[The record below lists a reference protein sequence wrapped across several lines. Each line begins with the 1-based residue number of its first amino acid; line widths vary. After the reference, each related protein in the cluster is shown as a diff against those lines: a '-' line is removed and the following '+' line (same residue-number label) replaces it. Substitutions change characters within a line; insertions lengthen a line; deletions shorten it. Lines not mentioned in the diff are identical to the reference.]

1 MFSGGKAMPRI
12 YLSPSTQQANT
23 YVTGGSEEYWMNL
36 LADKIEPFLVS
47 SGIKFTRNTPEM
59 TAASSI
65 RASNAG
71 NYGLHLA
78 LHSNAAPEGRYGEVR
93 GSIAFYAP
101 KSIKGEKAAVLIAE
115 NLSTVYPFPE
125 GARAEPTASLG
136 EVTRTR
142 APAVLVEV
150 AYHDNTD
157 DANWITGNL
166 ELIAEKIS
174 LSVAEFFG
182 LPLIY
187 PMQPK
192 TGKVALK
199 SGNLNIRDYP
209 STAGRV
215 ISSAPNGSVLTV
227 LGSWNNWYTVNY
239 NGTVGYVFSDYVRL
253 I

>member
-1 MFSGGKAMPRI
+1 MPTI

-36 LADKIEPFLVS
+36 LADKMEPWLIS
-47 SGIKFTRNTPEM
+47 TGIKYTRNTPEM
-59 TAASSI
+59 TAGSSI

-71 NYGLHLA
+71 NYDFHLA

-101 KSIKGEKAAVLIAE
+101 NSIRGEKAAVLIAE

-125 GARAEPTASLG
+125 GARAQSTTSLG

-150 AYHDNTD
+150 AYHDNVD
-157 DANWITGNL
+157 DANWITENL
-166 ELIAEKIS
+166 DLIAEKLA
-174 LSVAEFFG
+174 LSMAEYFG
-182 LPLIY
+182 LPLVS
-187 PMQPK
+187 PMTPK

-199 SGNLNIRDYP
+199 SGNLNIRNYP

-227 LGSWNNWYTVNY
+227 LGSWNGWYTVNY
-239 NGTVGYVFSDYVRL
+239 NGTVGYASSDYIRL
-253 I
+253 L